1 MTTTELIE
9 YSPPLPDGT
18 FCGLGYGLGFSFD
31 WARSPQNRLD
41 RTISYIS
48 AVPPPLTVAAP
59 TCRGCG
65 AIRAVGTLPARCR
78 GRRLRQS
85 ALPAHPGRRG
95 RPTRRPPLRLSWKC
109 RLPESSPS
117 TTCGQ
122 RSEEHTSELQ
132 SPDQLVCRLL

>member
-48 AVPPPLTVAAP
+48 VPPPFTVAAP

-65 AIRAVGTLPARCR
+65 AIRAVGTLPARRR

-85 ALPAHPGRRG
+85 ALPAHPVRRG
-95 RPTRRPPLRLSWKC
+95 RPTRRPPLRL
-109 RLPESSPS
+109 RHP
-117 TTCGQ
+117 
-122 RSEEHTSELQ
+122 R
-132 SPDQLVCRLL
+132 RLLTGLRTASRHRNRQSYRPFREGA